1 MLQKTLCILKTC
13 FKISQNIFGLYY
25 SIDGGIQSY
34 SGFFNLADALVAT
47 LTCTDPDVGSSRCS
61 NMRITSGDDGIQN
74 KFKVVGNQQINTTNT
89 PLDYETKML
98 YNLIIEAT
106 DAPPTGSVR
115 TGTMTLVVAVDPV
128 NELPYIVGQPLGSRV
143 NKCTFQMNKFFY
155 I

>member
-25 SIDGGIQSY
+25 SIGGGIQ
-34 SGFFNLADALVAT
+34 FFNLADALVAT
-47 LTCTDPDVGSSRCS
+47 LTCTDPDVGSSGCS

-74 KFKVVGNQQINTTNT
+74 KFKLVGNQKIRTTNT

-106 DAPPTGSVR
+106 DAPSTGSVR

-128 NELPYIVGQPLGSRV
+128 NEFTPSIVGQPLDRRV